1 MNKKYAAAHSNVV
14 VNPNC
19 QLEQKKK
26 KNMETES
33 QFQNML
39 ELNS

>member
-19 QLEQKKK
+19 QLEQKQKKK
-26 KNMETES
+26 KNG
-33 QFQNML
+33 N
-39 ELNS
+39 

>member
-1 MNKKYAAAHSNVV
+1 MNKKYATAHSNVV

-26 KNMETES
+26 KWKLKVN
-33 QFQNML
+33 FKIC
-39 ELNS
+39 

>member
-19 QLEQKKK
+19 QLEQTNKK
-26 KNMETES
+26 METES

>member
-26 KNMETES
+26 KKKNG
-33 QFQNML
+33 N
-39 ELNS
+39 

>member
-14 VNPNC
+14 VTPNC
-19 QLEQKKK
+19 QLEQKKNK
-26 KNMETES
+26 KMETES

>member
-26 KNMETES
+26 KKRKLKVN
-33 QFQNML
+33 FKIC
-39 ELNS
+39 

>member
-26 KNMETES
+26 KNG
-33 QFQNML
+33 N
-39 ELNS
+39 

>member
-26 KNMETES
+26 KTWKLKVN
-33 QFQNML
+33 FKIC
-39 ELNS
+39 

>member
-26 KNMETES
+26 KKKETES

>member
-19 QLEQKKK
+19 QLEQKKNKIK
-26 KNMETES
+26 KWKLKVN
-33 QFQNML
+33 FKIC
-39 ELNS
+39 

>member
-26 KNMETES
+26 KKNG
-33 QFQNML
+33 N
-39 ELNS
+39 

>member
-26 KNMETES
+26 KKKWKLKVNFKTC
-33 QFQNML
+33 
-39 ELNS
+39 